1 MQALLKTGVVTD
13 ESDAKKWL
21 EACGN
26 NADLAVE
33 MACAGSAVSGRPVV
47 PTDEPSLQ
55 KRFAYGDEYDKEEA
69 PKKTQQIF
77 ADGRGAQELHG
88 RFRNE
93 FKRDDAEA
101 SKKLRREKKQRRR
114 GKPLHCRCRRGG
126 GKRDVPAPQRR
137 QSELH
142 YPSRAFPFR
151 VIYYPPQEGGGGMG

>member
-55 KRFAYGDEYDKEEA
+55 NRFADDDEYDKEEA
-69 PKKTQQIF
+69 SKKTQQIF

-88 RFRNE
+88 RFQNE

-101 SKKLRREKKQRRR
+101 SKKLRREKKQRR
-114 GKPLHCRCRRGG
+114 KEARRT
-126 GKRDVPAPQRR
+126 KQRQPR
-137 QSELH
+137 QEAAASARRMKQRQHLNDDNR
-142 YPSRAFPFR
+142 SCIIRAGFFHF
-151 VIYYPPQEGGGGMG
+151 G

>member
-1 MQALLKTGVVTD
+1 MQALLKTGVVAD

-47 PTDEPSLQ
+47 STDEPSLQ

-101 SKKLRREKKQRRR
+101 SKKLRREKKQRR
-114 GKPLHCRCRRGG
+114 KEARRT
-126 GKRDVPAPQRR
+126 KQRQPR
-137 QSELH
+137 QEAAASARRMKQRQHLNDDNR
-142 YPSRAFPFR
+142 SCIIRAGLFHF
-151 VIYYPPQEGGGGMG
+151 G